1 MSALAVSQLL
11 ESSQEKGVELVLE
24 TSSFENQVID
34 SSVEVGNVKE
44 ILHWN
49 QHIFKPSSTVHD
61 TFFSH
66 CRITFY
72 YIEHL
77 FVSSFL
83 YDSNTILFRSRFDRT
98 AFWFISNSAIYDY
111 KYHTFLLHSTYGP
124 FFYNYF
130 KFIQALLQA
139 MERMGLESLP
149 QRPRKTL
156 ALVRIILI

>member
-124 FFYNYF
+124 I
-130 KFIQALLQA
+130 FII
-139 MERMGLESLP
+139 
-149 QRPRKTL
+149 TL
-156 ALVRIILI
+156 NLFRRYCKPWNAWVWKAFLRDLGKPWPLCVLY

>member
-61 TFFSH
+61 TFFFSLSH
-66 CRITFY
+66 
-72 YIEHL
+72 HL
-77 FVSSFL
+77 
-83 YDSNTILFRSRFDRT
+83 
-98 AFWFISNSAIYDY
+98 
-111 KYHTFLLHSTYGP
+111 LLH
-124 FFYNYF
+124 
-130 KFIQALLQA
+130 
-139 MERMGLESLP
+139 
-149 QRPRKTL
+149 
-156 ALVRIILI
+156 